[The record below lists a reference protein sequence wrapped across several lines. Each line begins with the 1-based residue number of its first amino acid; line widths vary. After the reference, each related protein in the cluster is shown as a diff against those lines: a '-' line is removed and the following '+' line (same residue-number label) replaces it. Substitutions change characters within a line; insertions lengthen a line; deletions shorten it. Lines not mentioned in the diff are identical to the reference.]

1 MLHAGGDTAQVGL
14 VHNYM
19 NYEPFTKTWAARCY
33 LQPLCNT
40 LQYIWGT
47 SVLLEFFQTGK
58 FRSACHFITGDSKF
72 ACQDIRGAITFEQQL
87 C

>member
-1 MLHAGGDTAQVGL
+1 MICGTSNYCLLTGVTAGGDVAQVGL

-19 NYEPFTKTWAARCY
+19 NYEPYTNTWAARCY

-47 SVLLEFFQTGK
+47 SVLLEYFQTGN
-58 FRSACHFITGDSKF
+58 FR
-72 ACQDIRGAITFEQQL
+72 
-87 C
+87 